1 VAPEAEN
8 LNREGAQGRRLV
20 QMGLVALTQTGC
32 GAPWGLFM
40 AYAMVAFAPVLILF
54 LGLQRWFVSGLT
66 SGGLKG

>member
-1 VAPEAEN
+1 M
-8 LNREGAQGRRLV
+8 RLV
-20 QMGLVALTQTGC
+20 QVGLVALTQTGF